1 MPIIRGAASDFT
13 TFQKNNAQSSRPVFT
28 NAPGVYSRVGQAII
42 PYSSSS
48 AQALA
53 SKVSLTASTNSV
65 ASFNIRP
72 RGAATSYAGVS
83 QGTSKVGAGVPR
95 YFLD

>member
-13 TFQKNNAQSSRPVFT
+13 TYQKNNAQSTARVFT
-28 NAPGVYSRVGQAII
+28 NAPGVYSRVGQATI
-42 PYSSSS
+42 PWSVSS

-53 SKVSLTASTNSV
+53 SKVSLTASTNTV
-65 ASFNIRP
+65 ASFNINT
-72 RGAATSYAGVS
+72 RGQSTGTNGAD
-83 QGTSKVGAGVPR
+83 QGKSVLFPGVPR

>member
-13 TFQKNNAQSSRPVFT
+13 TFQKNNAQSSRPLFT

-42 PYSSSS
+42 PWSASS

-53 SKVSLTASTNSV
+53 SKVSLTASTNTV

-72 RGAATSYAGVS
+72 RGAATSYPGVL